1 MKGGFAVESSDAD
14 HYRAQ
19 LFALRNDL
27 QEAARADDESTRPV
41 ELDQTRQGRLSRMD
55 AMQAQQMAQAVVRR
69 REQQLRRVEGALM
82 RIESG
87 DFGYCFK
94 CDEAISRKR
103 LDADPTI
110 TRCLECMEE

>member
-1 MKGGFAVESSDAD
+1 MDTQDLAS
-14 HYRAQ
+14 YREQ
-19 LFALRNDL
+19 LIRLRDQL
-27 QEAARADDESTRPV
+27 REEARADDEADRPV

-69 REQQLRRVEGALM
+69 REQQLQRVNGALL

-94 CDEAISRKR
+94 CGEEIACRR

-110 TRCLECMEE
+110 TRCIDCMEQ

>member
-1 MKGGFAVESSDAD
+1 MENEDLAR
-14 HYRAQ
+14 YRDQ
-19 LFALRNDL
+19 LLALRDSL
-27 QEAARADDESTRPV
+27 REAARADDEVTRPV